1 MLISKGLVM
10 TEKPQYFDFEADF
23 VKSMRCIPMQVRY
36 KLDACGIKLNLKVW
50 SRLSPEQRCTLS
62 ERPATT
68 SNDLEKYREYLSQ
81 LIINLTGEAA
91 REIPVIEHP
100 AWREGAV
107 IPEEVAKKADESG
120 ITLRLEDWENLSEL
134 QRFALIKLVR
144 PSHENHN
151 FLPALKEFG
160 LA

>member
-1 MLISKGLVM
+1 MREM
-10 TEKPQYFDFEADF
+10 AQYFEFESDF

-50 SRLSPEQRCTLS
+50 SRLSPEQRRTLS

-68 SNDLEKYREYLSQ
+68 SDDLERYREYLSQ
-81 LIINLTGEAA
+81 LVVHLTGEPA
-91 REIPVIEHP
+91 REISVTEHP
-100 AWREGAV
+100 AWGESSI
-107 IPEEVAKKADESG
+107 IPEEVAKKAEESG
-120 ITLRLEDWENLSEL
+120 ITLSLEAWENLSEL

-151 FLPALKEFG
+151 FLPAMKEFG